1 MTGLG
6 RHDRS
11 QSGFTLLELLIAIT
25 ILGLILVALTNGV
38 RFAGQAWETQTKR
51 IARQGDLDAVQNVV
65 RQLVTPAKRLSG
77 TPLSL
82 KFVGALPAA
91 LARGGLYDIELRT
104 LNGRLVL
111 VWQPHFK
118 GTAAT
123 MQQSVTELAEDVTG
137 LELAYYL
144 PGAGWLA
151 ANGNKTPALV
161 RIVMQVEDGRRLPPL
176 LVAPMVDGET
186 SDAK

>member
-1 MTGLG
+1 MIRLG
-6 RHDRS
+6 RHNRS

-51 IARQGDLDAVQNVV
+51 IERQGDLDAVQNIL
-65 RQLVTPAKRLSG
+65 RQLITPAKQLSG
-77 TPLSL
+77 TSFSL

-91 LARGGLYDIELRT
+91 LARGGLYDIELRA

-118 GTAAT
+118 GSAGTI
-123 MQQSVTELAEDVTG
+123 QQSVTELAKDVTG

-151 ANGNKTPALV
+151 TNSNKTPALV
-161 RIVMQVEDGRRLPPL
+161 RIAMQVEDGRRLPP
-176 LVAPMVDGET
+176 ACCRAD
-186 SDAK
+186 DRR